1 MRLGILGYGH
11 LGKALAEGLVSA
23 GVVRAE
29 ELQICAKSEK
39 SRLDAQ
45 KKGYGVTPEPGRIW
59 DGCDVLFAA
68 IPGPAFETVAP
79 FLSVAPEGKT
89 LVSLMAGV
97 PAARL
102 RALLG
107 EGIRVVRAMPS
118 LAVARGCGITG
129 LTSGAPGEVRDLLTR
144 LGPVIDIEEPELEKV
159 TAFAACGL
167 GFAAYLLDAYKNAG
181 AALGLTGR
189 ESLAVTVNT
198 FQNALEMGDFA
209 DTAKQVAT
217 KGGATRAG
225 LDVLERADIGRIL
238 EAAVLAAYERAEATA
253 SEGGGPLCE

>member
-1 MRLGILGYGH
+1 M
-11 LGKALAEGLVSA
+11 SA
-23 GVVRAE
+23 GIVRAE

-68 IPGPAFETVAP
+68 IPGPAFETAAP
-79 FLSVAPEGKT
+79 SLSVAPEGKT

-198 FQNALEMGDFA
+198 FQNALEMGGFA
-209 DTAKQVAT
+209 DTAKQVAPPVRGSMCWRGRT
-217 KGGATRAG
+217 SGGFWRRRSWPHMNGRRRQRRRAAG
-225 LDVLERADIGRIL
+225 LYASDPVRKRGTFADIAGFFGR
-238 EAAVLAAYERAEATA
+238 TA
-253 SEGGGPLCE
+253 